1 MRKKLFKIRRLFIIK
16 PLRFSRENFG
26 ERSVTF
32 SIALLIGFI
41 AAIAAGLL
49 HEAVTYLE
57 KFALWLDCTAP
68 SLYSDKLAWLSVLLF
83 VPFLGLAASYAFQRY
98 VGGARYAKSLS
109 PLVLNLIRRRTG
121 IPPREMFT
129 HIISSALSVGAGG
142 SAGLEAPSVLT
153 GAAIG
158 ANGASFFN
166 VDKKQRNLLNGCGAA
181 ADISAI
187 FNTPIGGV
195 LFAIEVLL
203 PRFSVSSLIPMLMSS
218 AVATVTSK
226 MIFHSE
232 TTMLAITTPWKTN
245 AVPFYFIC
253 GILSAFVGVYIIRTA
268 CRIGEW
274 LKNKFP
280 KPWIRLGVGGTILC
294 ILLTLFP
301 SLRGQGYLFI
311 SELFSGK
318 TDLLMKSS
326 PLASLDIPPAI
337 LLVLLLSAGIW
348 LKVVT
353 SAFTVDSGGDGGI
366 FAPSMFTG
374 AFFGFAFA
382 RLINLT
388 GIVDLQEHNFVV
400 LGMCGVFTAVMRA
413 PLTGIFLIAD
423 VTGGYTLLVPLMIVS
438 AVSWFIGGR
447 FEPHSI
453 YHRALIANKLMSP
466 DSDLAVLHQMPVK
479 NCIEKDFIPLTV
491 DMSLSEV
498 NNLIEEQ
505 NTPHDIF
512 PVLDANNRLQG
523 IIQLEKIVSVMLDKN
538 LGNTLLVYD
547 IMEHVNFSVAV
558 DDDLAWVTDNFDR
571 HGGKHLPVCAQDGT
585 FEGFV
590 SKNTIFTLYRKLSKN
605 SDEF

>member
-1 MRKKLFKIRRLFIIK
+1 MRKKLFKLRRLIVLK
-16 PLRFSRENFG
+16 PLHFSRKKFG
-26 ERSVTF
+26 DRSVTF
-32 SIALLIGFI
+32 TIALLIGFI

-49 HEAVTYLE
+49 HAAVTNLE

-68 SLYSDKLAWLSVLLF
+68 SLYSDKLKWLSILLF
-83 VPFLGLAASYAFQRY
+83 VPFLGLAASYTFQRY
-98 VGGARYAKSLS
+98 VGGSRYAKSLS

-158 ANGASFFN
+158 ANGASFLN
-166 VDKKQRNLLNGCGAA
+166 VDKKQRNLLIGCGAA
-181 ADISAI
+181 AAISAI
-187 FNTPIGGV
+187 FDTPIGGV

-203 PRFSVSSLIPMLMSS
+203 PKFSVSSLIPMLMSS
-218 AVATVTSK
+218 AVAAVTSR
-226 MIFHSE
+226 MLFHSD
-232 TTMLAITTPWKTN
+232 TAMLAITTPWKTN
-245 AVPFYFIC
+245 AIPFYFIC
-253 GILSAFVGVYIIRTA
+253 GILAAFVGVYVIRTA
-268 CRIGEW
+268 CRIGDW
-274 LKNKFP
+274 LKNKYP
-280 KPWIRLGVGGTILC
+280 KPWIRLCVGGTILC
-294 ILLTLFP
+294 LLLTIFP

-318 TDLLMKSS
+318 TELLMKSS
-326 PLASLDIPPAI
+326 PLSALGIPPAI

-348 LKVVT
+348 LKVVA

-388 GIVDLQEHNFVV
+388 GLIELQEHNFVV
-400 LGMCGVFTAVMRA
+400 IGMCGVFTAVMRA

-438 AVSWFIGGR
+438 AVSWFVAGR

-453 YHRALIANKLMSP
+453 YHRALIANKLMIP

-479 NCIEKDFIPLTV
+479 NCLEKDFIPLAV
-491 DMSLSEV
+491 DMPLYEV
-498 NNLIEEQ
+498 NKIIEEQ
-505 NTPHDIF
+505 QSSHDIF
-512 PVLDANNRLQG
+512 PVLDSNKRLQG
-523 IIQLEKIVSVMLDKN
+523 IIQLEKIVSVMLDKD
-538 LGNTLLVYD
+538 LGNTLLVFD
-547 IMEHVNFSVAV
+547 IMEHSNLSVSM

-571 HGGKHLPVCAQDGT
+571 HGGKHLPVCSADGT
-585 FEGFV
+585 FQGFV